1 VYVYDFQIDFGVAI
15 ATIDFL
21 HYENAFRNTNN
32 LASHKVASYNHFH
45 WLSLFDILR
54 MSPPPS
60 SFGGLNPNR
69 SFGFFF
75 VLVRPLVRQF
85 GLSGTAIVGPLEVIR
100 HLSLAAQ
107 DDERKTTF
115 LAPVRYLLRL
125 ILASFDSRTEFPL

>member
-75 VLVRPLVRQF
+75 AFFALHERLDCR
-85 GLSGTAIVGPLEVIR
+85 GESLSRGGVV
-100 HLSLAAQ
+100 S
-107 DDERKTTF
+107 
-115 LAPVRYLLRL
+115 
-125 ILASFDSRTEFPL
+125 